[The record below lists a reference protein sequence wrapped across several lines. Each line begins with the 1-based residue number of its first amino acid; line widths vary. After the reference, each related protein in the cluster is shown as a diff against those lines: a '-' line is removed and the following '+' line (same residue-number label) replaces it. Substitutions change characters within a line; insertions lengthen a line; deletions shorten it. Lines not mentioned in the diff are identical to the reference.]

1 MICFF
6 VKRFWYKKI
15 KYAFSRLFNLSNIFW
30 SMKCGA
36 IIYFNI
42 LKINSKKPRTAQM
55 HKQTPAQIEF
65 ALIGV
70 FIASNPKRNNNHR
83 NNQTKNVYKIFMNIF
98 LFNKNLAHC
107 VQSIQ
112 NKHALKSRPQ
122 DPVNVKWFS
131 WFLLLV

>member
-1 MICFF
+1 
-6 VKRFWYKKI
+6 
-15 KYAFSRLFNLSNIFW
+15 
-30 SMKCGA
+30 MKCGA

-42 LKINSKKPRTAQM
+42 LKIKSTNHATARTQRHFHAQ
-55 HKQTPAQIEF
+55 TE
-65 ALIGV
+65 LTSIGV

-98 LFNKNLAHC
+98 LFNKNLARC

-122 DPVNVKWFS
+122 DPANVK
-131 WFLLLV
+131 